1 MNRTWVKPAAWFSS
15 TFEGSMLMWVT
26 MSAEPTG
33 DGDAHL
39 HDQLLEALDRE
50 LAADDVEALLA

>member
-1 MNRTWVKPAAWFSS
+1 
-15 TFEGSMLMWVT
+15 MLMWVT

-33 DGDAHL
+33 GGDAHL